1 MRHEKKNRV
10 MDDFKIWKNVLLDG
24 DWERSMGGVGNQE
37 FILDTLSLK
46 CQKTSMLIKH
56 LDSGIKISEERE
68 LI

>member
-37 FILDTLSLK
+37 FHFGHVK
-46 CQKTSMLIKH
+46 
-56 LDSGIKISEERE
+56 SEMPKD
-68 LI
+68 INVD

>member
-1 MRHEKKNRV
+1 

-24 DWERSMGGVGNQE
+24 EWERSMDWVGNQE

-46 CQKTSMLIKH
+46 CHKTSMLIKH
-56 LDSGIKISEERE
+56 LGSGIKISEERE